1 MNQSLRE
8 KIYFQIRD
16 DITYGRISP
25 GERLI
30 ESQLAQRFG
39 TSRSPVR
46 EILRQLES
54 EGLIKFQRNKGIT
67 VSKLSIKE
75 VDEIYT
81 LRLLLESY
89 AARLAAENIKKN
101 DTEIL
106 RGLQEKLKV
115 AAKNLDLKAWIEN
128 NDLFHDILCEHS
140 ENHNLILILDT
151 LKRRIYRYKYI
162 VLLNSKYFEN
172 YIEDHEG
179 ILRACERNDGAMAE
193 RYMKIHIKKVRKVAL
208 DYLNKFPFI

>member
-8 KIYFQIRD
+8 KIYSQIRD
-16 DITYGRISP
+16 DITYGRLNP
-25 GERLI
+25 GERLV
-30 ESQLAQRFG
+30 ESKLAQQFA

-46 EILRQLES
+46 EVLRQLES

-89 AARLAAENIKKN
+89 ATRLAAENIKKN
-101 DTEIL
+101 DIEIL

-115 AAKNLDLKAWIEN
+115 AAKHLDIKAWLEN
-128 NDLFHDILCEHS
+128 NNLFHDILCERS
-140 ENHNLILILDT
+140 ENDNLALILDT
-151 LKRRIYRYKYI
+151 LKRRIYRYKYM
-162 VLLNSKYFEN
+162 VLLNSKHFEN
-172 YIEDHEG
+172 YVRDHER

-193 RYMKIHIKKVRKVAL
+193 RYMKIHIKKVKQVAI

>member
-8 KIYFQIRD
+8 KIYSQIRD
-16 DITYGRISP
+16 DITYGRLNP
-25 GERLI
+25 GERLV
-30 ESQLAQRFG
+30 ESKLAQQFA

-46 EILRQLES
+46 EVLRQLES

-89 AARLAAENIKKN
+89 ATRLAAENIKKN
-101 DTEIL
+101 DIEIL

-115 AAKNLDLKAWIEN
+115 AAKHLDIKAWLEN
-128 NDLFHDILCEHS
+128 NNLFHDILCERS
-140 ENHNLILILDT
+140 ENDNLALILDT
-151 LKRRIYRYKYI
+151 LKRRIYRYKYM
-162 VLLNSKYFEN
+162 VLLNSKN
-172 YIEDHEG
+172 LEG
-179 ILRACERNDGAMAE
+179 LR
-193 RYMKIHIKKVRKVAL
+193 KK
-208 DYLNKFPFI
+208 